1 MRTIKF
7 IGNIKTVSPVTV
19 TLPNV
24 TGIPRNSHGAYYI
37 PASSIRGFLRSTA
50 STAIA
55 MLLQKEN
62 KVLSV
67 DQHYMNFSGVDTGRK
82 VKLGGGYERIGKNL
96 DIREKN
102 PQISNFG
109 HFGIAGKLKVG
120 NAYCDSN
127 IDPITVYGNG
137 SRNHPFNRS
146 PAAIG
151 FVDPSELDYLKSV
164 MDADAQTALET
175 ADLKAKKKQLQ
186 AQAKKMTGDDKKA
199 IFKEIEDIE
208 QIIKDTKETR
218 VGTTES
224 ILRPLDGFT
233 AIDVGHT
240 LQHRMILN
248 NPTDQD
254 LQYLLWILS
263 KASINFNLGGHQN
276 LGCGEVHAE
285 WDIIETTF
293 DEPTPRKIGSLK
305 IDDEGFQL
313 DQIDFSSKAIDNAI
327 SNGSFDFTIF

>member
-7 IGNIKTVSPVTV
+7 IGNLKTISPVNV

-55 MLLQKEN
+55 LLLQREN
-62 KVLSV
+62 KFLSV

-102 PQISNFG
+102 PQISSFG
-109 HFGIAGKLKVG
+109 HFAIAGKIKVG

-127 IDPITVYGNG
+127 VNPITIYGDG

-146 PAAIG
+146 PSTIG
-151 FVDPSELDYLKSV
+151 FIEPSELGYLKSV
-164 MDADAQTALET
+164 MDADAKTALAT
-175 ADLKAKKKQLQ
+175 ADLKANKKQLQ
-186 AQAKKMTGDDKKA
+186 AQAKKLTGDEKKA
-199 IFKEIEDIE
+199 IFIKIEDIDQLINE
-208 QIIKDTKETR
+208 TKDAR
-218 VGTTES
+218 VGSTES
-224 ILRPLDGFT
+224 ILRTLDGFS

-248 NPTDQD
+248 NPSDQD
-254 LQYLLWILS
+254 LQYFLWVLS
-263 KASINFNLGGHQN
+263 KASINFVIGGHQN

-285 WDIIETTF
+285 WNIIETTF
-293 DEPTPRKIGSLK
+293 DDPSPRKIGSLK
-305 IDDEGFQL
+305 IDDDGFHL
-313 DQIDFSSKAIDNAI
+313 SQIDFNPKAIDNAI
-327 SNGSFDFTIF
+327 TNGSFDFTVF

>member
-7 IGNIKTVSPVTV
+7 IGNLKTVSPVNV

-55 MLLQKEN
+55 LLLQREN

-67 DQHYMNFSGVDTGRK
+67 DEHYMNFSGVDTGRK
-82 VKLGGGYERIGKNL
+82 IKLGGGYERIGKNL

-102 PQISNFG
+102 PQVSNFG
-109 HFGIAGKLKVG
+109 NFGIAGKLKVG

-127 IDPITVYGNG
+127 IDPITIYGNG

-151 FVDPSELDYLKSV
+151 FIDPSELDYLKSV

-175 ADLKAKKKQLQ
+175 ADLKAQKKQLQ
-186 AQAKKMTGDDKKA
+186 AQAKKLTGDEKKA

-208 QIIKDTKETR
+208 QIIKATKETR

-224 ILRPLDGFT
+224 ILRPLDGFS

-248 NPTDQD
+248 NPSDQD
-254 LQYLLWILS
+254 LQYFLWVLS
-263 KASINFNLGGHQN
+263 KASINFNIGGHQN

-285 WDIIETTF
+285 WDITETTF
-293 DEPTPRKIGSLK
+293 DDPSPRKIGSLK
-305 IDDEGFQL
+305 IDDDGFQL
-313 DQIDFSSKAIDNAI
+313 HQIDFNPKAIDNAI
-327 SNGSFDFTIF
+327 SNGSFDFTVF